1 MQACPR
7 CGEENSDRARFCQAC
22 SAPLAGEG
30 GTAGEIRK
38 TVTVLFSDVV
48 GSTELGERLDPESL
62 RRVMERYFDAVRLV
76 LERHGGTVE
85 KFIGD
90 AVMAVFGIPT
100 LHEDDA
106 LRACRAAMEIGD
118 ELDRLNKELEQDW
131 GVTVA
136 MRTGITTGEVI
147 AGDPS
152 SEQTLV
158 TGDAV
163 NTAARLEQAAS
174 AGAVLIGDPTYRM
187 VQDAVEVEPVESI
200 AAKGKA
206 EPVAAYRL
214 LSAVPGTPM
223 RMRRLDSPLVGRER
237 ELRVLEGAFER
248 SVTDRECVLAT
259 IIGMPGVGKSRLVY
273 ELIES
278 VLDRAT
284 VLRGRCLPYGEGI
297 TFWPIAEVV
306 RQVAA
311 ISEGDSVDEARSR
324 IEALL
329 PESEERAVIRDHLA
343 AAVGLGGSA
352 GGIHETFWAIR
363 RLFESLAEHR
373 PLVVVLDDI
382 HWAEP
387 SFLDLIEYVEGWSED
402 SPILLLC
409 VTRPE
414 LLEMR
419 QGWASAATRS
429 IMIEL
434 DPLTAEQSDRLVQS
448 ILGSSSVS
456 EEFRRRVVES
466 AEGNP
471 LFVEEMLRMLIDEEK
486 LKHEGDRWLVMA
498 ELDTIAVPPSVQS
511 LLAARIERL
520 PEEEHRILQHAS
532 VVGKVFD
539 WDAVAD
545 LALPGDRTR
554 VGSRLQALVRKGMIR
569 PETTFAGQDAFRF
582 HHILIRDAAYESLP
596 KATRAGLHERVAEW
610 MEHVAGDRVDEYE
623 EILGYHLEQACRQ
636 QLAPTPGG
644 DLASR
649 ASRLLA
655 SAGRRALDRDDINAA
670 LNLLS
675 RASELDTTDTPDAL
689 SVRLFLAEAMR
700 LSGELLRADEVLSD
714 LADRARETGDRGLEW
729 RAKIQRAWIIA
740 STTNITFDQITA
752 TAEQAIETFT
762 ELGDE
767 WGLNKSWSLLSWMH
781 FNAGRA
787 REAEEASWKAASH
800 ARSAGDVSEEM
811 WGLVNA
817 LGNAVFG
824 PTPVV
829 EAMTLSREVLLH
841 VKGHPGHEADASLLV
856 AQLESMRGNVETA
869 RAKIAH
875 ARSLFRELGHTHS
888 LASMTDAASE
898 VERDAGD
905 VLAAE
910 RERRSGY
917 RAFRSMGAV
926 AFQATWAAWLADLL
940 VLLDREDE
948 ALDLARESEEL
959 SAEDDITAQ
968 VPWRMAKAKVLARQG
983 DGAKAWQLAEE
994 AVQIA
999 DRTDWLNL
1007 QGDAH
1012 MALAEVLRLTGRQGD
1027 AAEAA
1032 GHAVDRFEEKGN
1044 VVSAARARALLEE
1057 LAAPTQP

>member
-22 SAPLAGEG
+22 TAPLAGEG

-48 GSTELGERLDPESL
+48 GSTALGERLDPESL
-62 RRVMERYFDAVRLV
+62 RRVMERYFVTVRLV

-90 AVMAVFGIPT
+90 AVMAVFGIPE

-106 LRACRAAMEIGD
+106 LRACRAAMEIQD
-118 ELDRLNKELEQDW
+118 ELGRMNKELERDW
-131 GVTVA
+131 GVTIAV
-136 MRTGITTGEVI
+136 RTGITTGEVI

-152 SEQTLV
+152 SGQTLV

-163 NTAARLEQAAS
+163 NTAARLEVAAH

-187 VQDAVEVEPVESI
+187 VLDAVEVESVESI

-214 LSAVPGTPM
+214 LSVVPGTHM
-223 RMRRLDSPLVGRER
+223 RMRRLHSPLVGRER
-237 ELRVLEGAFER
+237 ELRELGEAFGR

-259 IIGMPGVGKSRLVY
+259 IVGMPGVGKSRLVY
-273 ELIES
+273 ELIGS

-306 RQVAA
+306 RQAAA
-311 ISEGDSVDEARSR
+311 ISEGDSVEEARSR

-363 RLFESLAEHR
+363 RLFESPAEHR

-387 SFLDLIEYVEGWSED
+387 SFLDLIEYMEGWSED

-414 LLEMR
+414 LLEVR
-419 QGWASAATRS
+419 HGWASAATRP
-429 IMIEL
+429 ITIEL
-434 DPLTAEQSDRLVQS
+434 DPLTGEQSDRLVQNL
-448 ILGSSSVS
+448 LGSSSVS
-456 EEFRRRVVES
+456 EEFRRRIVES

-471 LFVEEMLRMLIDEEK
+471 LFVEELLGMLIDEEK
-486 LKHEGDRWLVMA
+486 LKHEGDRWLVMG
-498 ELDTIAVPPSVQS
+498 ELDNIAPPPSVQS

-532 VVGKVFD
+532 VVGKVFE

-596 KATRAGLHERVAEW
+596 KATRAGLHERVAGW
-610 MEHVAGDRVDEYE
+610 MEQVAGDRMDEYE
-623 EILGYHLEQACRQ
+623 EIVGYHLEQACRH
-636 QLAPTPGG
+636 QLAPTPGS

-670 LNLLS
+670 VNLLS
-675 RASELDTTDTPDAL
+675 RASELDATDAPEAL
-689 SVRLFLAEAMR
+689 TVRLFLAEAMR
-700 LSGELLRADEVLSD
+700 SSGELRQADVMLTD
-714 LADRARETGDRGLEW
+714 LADRARAIGDRGLEW
-729 RAKIQRAWIIA
+729 RARIQRGWIVA

-752 TAEQAIETFT
+752 TAEHAIETFT

-767 WGLNKSWSLLSWMH
+767 WGLNKSWSLVAWMH

-787 REAEEASWKAASH
+787 REAQEASWKAASH

-811 WGLVNA
+811 WGLVGA
-817 LGNAVFG
+817 LADAVFG
-824 PTPVV
+824 PTPVE

-841 VKGHPGHEADASLLV
+841 VKGHPGHEADVSLLV
-856 AQLESMRGNVETA
+856 AQLESMRGNVEAA
-869 RAKIAH
+869 RAKIVH
-875 ARSLFRELGHTHS
+875 ARSLLREFGATHT

-905 VLAAE
+905 VFAAE

-917 RAFRSMGAV
+917 EAFRSMGAD

-948 ALDLARESEEL
+948 ALDLARESGEL
-959 SAEDDITAQ
+959 AAEDDITAQ

-983 DGAKAWQLAEE
+983 NGAEAGQLARE
-994 AVQIA
+994 AVDIA
-999 DRTDWLNL
+999 ERTDWLNL

-1032 GHAVDRFEEKGN
+1032 RHAVDRFEQKGN
-1044 VVSAARARALLEE
+1044 VVSAARARSLLEE
-1057 LAAPTQP
+1057 VAAPTQL